1 MTTFFGVEFMGQ
13 HPDWNVVDD
22 HHLERKGE
30 FPDFAT
36 ALDFVN
42 RVGGICESMNHHAE
56 FELGW
61 GSVVIRT
68 WRQDIDGLSE
78 RDWDL
83 VNKIDQ
89 LE

>member
-1 MTTFFGVEFMGQ
+1 MITSGVELMNQ
-13 HPDWNVVDD
+13 HPDWNVIDN
-22 HHLERKGE
+22 HHLERKWK
-30 FPDFAT
+30 FPDFST

-42 RVGGICESMNHHAE
+42 RVGQICESIDHHAE
-56 FELGW
+56 FELGG

-68 WRQDIDGLSE
+68 WSHDIDGLSE

-83 VNKIDQ
+83 VEKIDR

>member
-1 MTTFFGVEFMGQ
+1 MTTIFGVEFMGQ
-13 HPDWNVVDD
+13 HPEWSVVDD
-22 HHLERKGE
+22 HHLERKWE

-42 RVGGICESMNHHAE
+42 RAGEICESMNHHAE

-68 WRQDIDGLSE
+68 WSHDIDGLSE

-83 VNKIDQ
+83 VKKIDQ